1 VPSGKFVAGNRN
13 LSGSLSRRL
22 DLGMANRKR
31 TNRKNDNKNNSKS
44 GGQKPTLKTESRQPF
59 QLRLLIKALGPGLI
73 TGASDDDPSGIGT
86 YSQAGAQLGYGIG
99 WTMLLTFPL
108 MAAIQEIS
116 ARVGR
121 VTGHGIAG
129 NVCRHYSAWLLNVV
143 VALLFIANTINIA
156 ADLGAMADATKLLI
170 GGPGIIYVVAFGM
183 TSVVAQIFLDY
194 KRYVSVLKWLTLSL
208 FAYVGALAFAHVS
221 WSQALAGV
229 FVPRLTLSADYFTT
243 IVAIFGTTISPYLFF
258 WQASQEAED
267 QRVDATKHPLIDR
280 QYGAQKEFHR
290 IRADTVVGM
299 AFSNLIALSIIFT
312 AAATLHAA
320 GKTDIQTSAQA
331 AEALRPLAG
340 TFAEVIFAL
349 GIIGTGLLAIPVLA
363 GATAYAVGEGRRW
376 PVGLARKPKEAVAF
390 YSVLALS
397 GGIGVALNFTSIN
410 PISALYWSAVVNGV
424 LAVPVM
430 VLLMIMARRKEVM
443 GRFIIGGPLHWL
455 GWLSTAAMLLSVL
468 AMGVGF
474 FLPSR

>member
-1 VPSGKFVAGNRN
+1 MADRKKTNHKNRSKTVAP
-13 LSGSLSRRL
+13 
-22 DLGMANRKR
+22 
-31 TNRKNDNKNNSKS
+31 
-44 GGQKPTLKTESRQPF
+44 KPALKTEVHKPF
-59 QLRLLIKALGPGLI
+59 HPRDFLRSLGPGLI

-86 YSQAGAQLGYGIG
+86 YSQAGAQFGYGIG

-121 VTGHGIAG
+121 VTGHGISG
-129 NVCRHYSAWLLNVV
+129 NVCRHYPSWLLSVV

-170 GGPGIIYVVAFGM
+170 GGARVPGIVYVVLFGV

-194 KRYVSVLKWLTLSL
+194 KRYVAVLKWLTLSL
-208 FAYVGALAFAHVS
+208 FAYVGALAFAHIS
-221 WSQALAGV
+221 WGQALIGV
-229 FVPRLTLSADYFTT
+229 LVPRLTWSGDYFTT

-267 QRVDATKHPLIDR
+267 QRVDVTKQPLVDKH
-280 QYGAQKEFHR
+280 YGAQKEFHR
-290 IRADTVVGM
+290 IRADTIVGM
-299 AFSNLIALSIIFT
+299 AFSNLIALSIIVT

-331 AEALRPLAG
+331 AEALRPIAG
-340 TFAEVIFAL
+340 AFAEVIFAL
-349 GIIGTGLLAIPVLA
+349 GIVGTGLLAIPVLA

-397 GGIGVALNFTSIN
+397 AAIGIALNFTTIN

-430 VLLMIMARRKEVM
+430 VLLMIMSRRKDVM
-443 GRFIIGGPLHWL
+443 GRFVIGGPLYWL
-455 GWLSTAAMLLSVL
+455 GWLSTAAMLLSVI
-468 AMGVGF
+468 AMVVGF
-474 FLPSR
+474 FV

>member
-1 VPSGKFVAGNRN
+1 
-13 LSGSLSRRL
+13 
-22 DLGMANRKR
+22 MADRKK
-31 TNRKNDNKNNSKS
+31 TNSKHR
-44 GGQKPTLKTESRQPF
+44 KTEERKPALNEKREGPF
-59 QLRLLIKALGPGLI
+59 RARDFVKTLGPGLI

-129 NVCRHYSAWLLNVV
+129 NVCRHYSMWLLNVV

-170 GGPGIIYVVAFGM
+170 GGHGMLYVVAFGVI
-183 TSVVAQIFLDY
+183 SVTAQIFLDY

-208 FAYVGALAFAHVS
+208 FAYVGALAFAHIS
-221 WSQALAGV
+221 WSQALMGV
-229 FVPRLTLSADYFTT
+229 LVPHITWSADYFTT

-267 QRVDATKHPLIDR
+267 QRVDVTKQPLIDKH
-280 QYGAQKEFHR
+280 YGAQKEFHR
-290 IRADTVVGM
+290 IRADTILGM
-299 AFSNLIALSIIFT
+299 AFSNLIALSIMVT

-331 AEALRPLAG
+331 AEALRPIAG
-340 TFAEVIFAL
+340 AFAEVIFAL
-349 GIIGTGLLAIPVLA
+349 GIVGTGLLAIPVLA

-376 PVGLARKPKEAVAF
+376 PVGLARKPKAAVAF

-397 GGIGVALNFTSIN
+397 AAIGITLNFSSIN
-410 PISALYWSAVVNGV
+410 PISALYWSAVINGV

-430 VLLMIMARRKEVM
+430 VLLMIMARRKDVM
-443 GRFIIGGPLHWL
+443 GHFVVGGPLYWL

-468 AMGVGF
+468 AMAVGF
-474 FLPSR
+474 FLGSK